1 MINTFCKLRIE
12 GTDATV
18 AVNPRLV
25 REVREAKTSKD
36 ACVIFFD
43 ENHTVTVAGTI
54 KYVIVGT
61 GTTRGDISCR
71 LVLKARSAPPTSSG
85 LPQPHGRRAPPH
97 KYRPANVIAKIQA
110 RLIPSRITRL
120 TLGVCQIETHAHR
133 GVDSDSPARRR
144 TMERP

>member
-54 KYVIVGT
+54 KYVIAE
-61 GTTRGDISCR
+61 
-71 LVLKARSAPPTSSG
+71 LARPEETF
-85 LPQPHGRRAPPH
+85 RADW
-97 KYRPANVIAKIQA
+97 
-110 RLIPSRITRL
+110 S
-120 TLGVCQIETHAHR
+120 
-133 GVDSDSPARRR
+133 
-144 TMERP
+144 